1 MKTTAL
7 LLIGLTFATASL
19 AQDRPGIDVYCTYF
33 GTPFEEAVYTFPADR
48 EAETTVDRLL
58 GVVRLPQN
66 FTVRAANVPDVSAA
80 RAGGRRLLLY
90 NQFFM
95 RKAGTETDEG
105 WAALRVL
112 AHEIGH
118 HLLNHTLGTEAARTL
133 EELEADDFSGY
144 VLARLRASKRQVVA
158 GMDTLAALP
167 ERPTH
172 PALPLRLSA
181 LREGWDKAGGTTEH
195 YFGYDASGETSGGP
209 GGSDPDAP
217 SFPWPPP
224 KASAFTDV
232 GLGLLTRDAPA
243 PTFRTLA
250 DRLEA
255 ALAAA
260 GYGERSYYAVPGGFA
275 LVARLEQ
282 IEADGTPKP
291 VPDRW
296 SMTVRNMP
304 RFSLTEY
311 FKALFKG
318 TPGRYRIVVFVVSAI
333 PFSQMNEE
341 VTVTE
346 SRAWLTGGLNALP
359 ASIGARP
366 RTDDV
371 RCTALIYEFERPS
384 SGAPVR
390 FRDPSPLTGSTHL
403 EKARLWAALRE

>member
-1 MKTTAL
+1 MKTQAL
-7 LLIGLTFATASL
+7 LLLGFTFVTASL
-19 AQDRPGIDVYCTYF
+19 AQDRAEPEAYCTYF
-33 GTPFEEAVYTFPADR
+33 GTSFEEAVYMFPADR
-48 EAETTVDRLL
+48 EAEATVDRLL

-66 FTVRAANVPDVSAA
+66 FTVMAANVPDVSAA
-80 RAGGRRLLLY
+80 RTDGKRLLLY

-95 RKAGTETDEG
+95 RKASTATDEG
-105 WAALRVL
+105 WAALRVF

-172 PALPLRLSA
+172 PALALRLSA

-195 YFGYDASGETSGGP
+195 YFGYEASDPSSGGP
-209 GGSDPDAP
+209 GGSDPDVP

-224 KASAFTDV
+224 KASAFTNV
-232 GLGLLTRDAPA
+232 GLDLLAHDAPA
-243 PTFRTLA
+243 PTYRILA
-250 DRLEA
+250 ERLEA
-255 ALAAA
+255 ALETA

-282 IEADGTPKP
+282 IEADGSPKP

-296 SMTVRNMP
+296 SMTVRNMS

-318 TPGRYRIVVFVVSAI
+318 TPGRYRIVVFVVSPK
-333 PFSQMNEE
+333 PFSQTDEE
-341 VTVTE
+341 VTMAE
-346 SRAWLTGGLNALP
+346 SRAWLTGGLNTLP

-371 RCTALIYEFERPS
+371 RCTALIYEFERPTS
-384 SGAPVR
+384 DAPVR
-390 FRDPSPLTGSTHL
+390 FRDPSPLTGKTHL